1 MIARAQTDPKKGQL
15 SSEEETAL
23 DFEPTA
29 EFPSTSSSNNT
40 SANTSSADCSETK
53 VQQQKVEEEE
63 VHFVQRTFKGLEIK
77 WGETPDRYKI
87 VFAMALAFVVCNMDK
102 VNISIAIIP
111 MASDYGWKP
120 TTAGFIQSAF
130 FYGYLLAQL
139 PGGWL
144 G

>member
-1 MIARAQTDPKKGQL
+1 MG
-15 SSEEETAL
+15 

-87 VFAMALAFVVCNMDK
+87 VFAMALAFVVCN
-102 VNISIAIIP
+102 
-111 MASDYGWKP
+111 
-120 TTAGFIQSAF
+120 IQSAF

-139 PGGWL
+139 PGWCVWFDNVNPSDIVQISDGE